1 MRNYGRKNTL
11 KQFGLTQED
20 YDKMLHSQNGHCA
33 ICGNGTNGNKKN
45 FCVDHDHETG
55 KVRGL
60 LCHNCNVS
68 VGLMKESPLLLRK
81 AAEYLESFK
90 N

>member
-1 MRNYGRKNTL
+1 MTVD
-11 KQFGLTQED
+11 D
-20 YDKMLHSQNGHCA
+20 YIELFERQDGKCA
-33 ICGNGTNGNKKN
+33 ICGTDKPDLKGKN
-45 FCVDHDHETG
+45 FRVDHDHETG

-68 VGLMKESPLLLRK
+68 VGLMKESPSLLRK